1 MSYDPRRAAEYWSG
15 ARHERGDELAA
26 VLSLG
31 EPPSVNRAYDA
42 WETGLLLDSL
52 DDAHAHA
59 PIARALDLGAGV
71 GRVAERLAGRV
82 GRLACADLAPGMLE
96 RLRRR
101 LRGAGVPDGSYDRLR
116 HRADRLPYRDHAFD
130 LVVCLG
136 LLEHLPAEAR
146 SGTLAEIA
154 RVLRPTGRLALVLNN
169 AESRFLGDPH
179 DNPYRVGLQREN
191 GYFCAVVDER
201 SLLDEASAWFTHE
214 PLGSNVFYSLQR
226 HAARLLPDDARASDA
241 VGAFFAASARWDVAL
256 RPLGGAARVAADHHL
271 YLLRRT

>member
-42 WETGLLLDSL
+42 WETGLLLEAL
-52 DDAHAHA
+52 QGA
-59 PIARALDLGAGV
+59 PPARALDLGAGV
-71 GRVAERLAGRV
+71 GRVSERLAPRV
-82 GRLACADLAPGMLE
+82 GRLVCADIAPGMLE

-101 LRGAGVPDGSYDRLR
+101 LRASGIADGAYDRIR
-116 HRADRLPYRDHAFD
+116 HRADILPYRDGSFD

-136 LLEHLPAEAR
+136 LLEHLPSDTRFRALSEA
-146 SGTLAEIA
+146 S
-154 RVLRPTGRLALVLNN
+154 RVLRRGGSLALVLNN
-169 AESRFLGDPH
+169 AESRFLGDPR
-179 DNPYRVGLQREN
+179 DNPYRVGEQHEN

-201 SLLDEASAWFTHE
+201 SLLGETAPWFDAE

-226 HAARLLPDDARASDA
+226 HASRLLPEEGRASEA
-241 VGAFFAASARWDVAL
+241 VGAFLAASARWDRTL
-256 RPLGGAARVAADHHL
+256 RPLGGLARTSADHHL
-271 YLLRRT
+271 YLLRRR

>member
-1 MSYDPRRAAEYWSG
+1 MTYDPRRAADYWSE
-15 ARHERGDELAA
+15 ARHERGDDLAA

-31 EPPSVNRAYDA
+31 EPHSVNQAYDA

-52 DDAHAHA
+52 DDA
-59 PIARALDLGAGV
+59 PIERALDLGAGV

-82 GRLACADLAPGMLE
+82 RRLACADLAPGMLE

-101 LRGAGVPDGSYDRLR
+101 LHGAGIADDRYDRLR
-116 HRADRLPYRDHAFD
+116 HRADLLPYRERSFD

-146 SGTLAEIA
+146 SRTLSEIA
-154 RVLRPTGRLALVLNN
+154 RVLRPSGRLALVLNN
-169 AESRFLGDPH
+169 ASSRFLGDPN

-201 SLLDEASAWFTHE
+201 SLLEEASAWFACE
-214 PLGSNVFYSLQR
+214 PLGSNAFYSLQR
-226 HAARLLPDDARASDA
+226 HAARLLPEAARASEA
-241 VGAFFAASARWDVAL
+241 VGAFFTVAARWDVSL
-256 RPLGGAARVAADHHL
+256 RALGGAARVSADHHL
-271 YLLRRT
+271 YMLRRA